1 MDYKFYLNK
10 GIQETNEGKFD
21 EALHSLNRAIGLK
34 NDDALAYFSLAIVF
48 HNLNEIQSAY
58 DNYSKAIELN
68 PKMTDAYYNRAQV
81 LLTDKNADEDTL
93 KSAMSDLDRS
103 VELDPKFVDA
113 MYYKATIQK
122 KLGCRRYSN
131 LKECDLGSIVFG
143 ANSVKIAFQAT
154 GSPAS
159 GIVARSGGLN
169 FSTKR

>member
-34 NDDALAYFSLAIVF
+34 NDDALSYFSLAIVF

-103 VELDPKFVDA
+103 VELDPKFIDA

-122 KLGCRRYSN
+122 KLGDYKGAVATLDKIISIDPQAVYSKA
-131 LKECDLGSIVFG
+131 LKILIMQ
-143 ANSVKIAFQAT
+143 KY
-154 GSPAS
+154 
-159 GIVARSGGLN
+159 L
-169 FSTKR
+169 K